1 MRTIRLF
8 SILDTLRSRRGAV
21 PAAMLADLLGVTE
34 RTIYRDMATLKA
46 MGAPIRGE
54 GGVGYVLERGYFLP
68 PMQFDPDELDVIL
81 LGIRMVKA
89 RGDKTMSET
98 AERVLGK
105 LGAVLSEGERSLNRP
120 LLAVGKASSAQG
132 HDALSPLRDA
142 IRKRRKVQLG
152 YSDLQDRVSE
162 RLTRPLGLTAFESVW
177 VLTAWCEVR
186 NGFRNFRLD
195 RIRSFAITDTRFP
208 KEPGKEFQD
217 YLKTL

>member
-8 SILDTLRSRRGAV
+8 SILDILRSRRGAV
-21 PAAMLADLLGVTE
+21 PAAMLAELMDVTE

-89 RGDKTMSET
+89 RGDAAMREI

-105 LGAVLSEGERSLNRP
+105 LGAVLSEGDQSLNRP
-120 LLAVGKASSAQG
+120 LLAVTKASSALG
-132 HDALSPLRDA
+132 SEALTPLRDA
-142 IRKRRKVQLG
+142 IRKRFKVQLG
-152 YSDLQDRVSE
+152 YCDTQERVSG
-162 RLTRPLGLTAFESVW
+162 RLIRPLGLTAFESVW
-177 VLTAWCEVR
+177 VLTAWCEMR
-186 NGFRNFRLD
+186 SDFRNFRLD
-195 RIRSFAITDTRFP
+195 RIRDYEVTATRFP

>member
-8 SILDTLRSRRGAV
+8 SILDALRSRRSAV
-21 PAAMLADLLGVTE
+21 PAAMLADMLGVTE

-54 GGVGYVLERGYFLP
+54 GGVGYILERGYFLP
-68 PMQFDPDELDVIL
+68 PMQFDPNELDVIL

-89 RGDKTMSET
+89 RGDAAMRET

-120 LLAVGKASSAQG
+120 LLAVGKASSALGQ
-132 HDALSPLRDA
+132 DALSPLRDA
-142 IRKRRKVQLG
+142 IRKRRKVQLS
-152 YSDLQDRVSE
+152 YADMQERVSD

-177 VLTAWCEVR
+177 VLTAWCEMR
-186 NGFRNFRLD
+186 GGFRNFRLD
-195 RIRSFAITDTRFP
+195 RIRSYKVTETRFP
-208 KEPGKEFQD
+208 MEPGKEFQD